1 VRARGLGRMGRLRAG
16 WGGGERGQAVG
27 WGKAGQRP
35 AAGSHG
41 LSLSFFYFLFYS
53 FFQRE
58 F

>member
-1 VRARGLGRMGRLRAG
+1 MGRLRAG

-41 LSLSFFYFLFYS
+41 LSLSFFI
-53 FFQRE
+53 FFSIAFFKE
-58 F
+58 NFEYK